1 MFIDIHELERDQ
13 IVFAQQFPARS
24 IDLGED
30 VSQIER
36 LDTEGTAELIEQ
48 DIRLQG
54 HLRTTVELWC
64 ARCLEP
70 VRQLVDKD
78 FDLYYRPVKTIA
90 REEEVEI
97 DGAELEVGF
106 YQGNGLLLEDSLRE
120 QILLDLP
127 MKSLCQPDCRGIC
140 PQCGQNRNLVN
151 CGCPPRTGDDRWA
164 PLAGFKK

>member
-13 IVFAQQFPARS
+13 IVFAQQFPARR

-30 VSQIER
+30 VSQIEP
-36 LDTEGTAELIEQ
+36 LDTEGTAELIGQ

-97 DGAELEVGF
+97 QTPDLEVGF
-106 YQGNGLLLEDSLRE
+106 YHGDGLQLEDAMRE
-120 QILLDLP
+120 QVLLSLP
-127 MKSLCQPDCRGIC
+127 MKSICRIDCAGLC
-140 PQCGQNRNLVN
+140 PQCGQNRNAGD
-151 CGCPPRTGDDRWA
+151 CGCHPMKVDQRWS
-164 PLAGFKK
+164 PLEKFRS